1 MMTPTERR
9 IELNSILKEIL
20 GSDNVY
26 YQPPENLKLKFPCI
40 IYELEGKDVKF
51 ADDGKYTSKRKYSVT
66 IVDKNP
72 DTEIPERLEQL
83 PLTRFNRRYVAD
95 NIYHSVYSLY
105 Y

>member
-1 MMTPTERR
+1 MTATERR
-9 IELNSILKEIL
+9 YELNSLLKEIL

-26 YQPPENLKLKFPCI
+26 YQPPENLKLNFPCI
-40 IYELEGKDVKF
+40 IYELNGKEVRF
-51 ADDGKYTSKRKYSVT
+51 ADNDKYTSMRRYSVT

-72 DTEIPERLEQL
+72 DSEIPERLEQL

-95 NIYHSVYSLY
+95 NIYHCTYSLY

>member
-1 MMTPTERR
+1 MTPTERR

-51 ADDGKYTSKRKYSVT
+51 ADNGKYMSKRKYSVT

-95 NIYHSVYSLY
+95 NIYHSVYSIY